1 MNAVPES
8 AAGAMSTDPRITG
21 PASAGPVGAG
31 PLSTGHPSA
40 APLSTGHP
48 SDGPLSAAPA
58 GTRPVSVL
66 LVDDQALVR
75 AGFRVILESEPGITV
90 VGEAADGSAALA
102 LARELAPDVICMDV
116 QMPGVDG
123 LAATRAIVAD
133 PSIRSAVLI
142 LTTFDRED
150 YLFAALRHGASGFLL
165 KNATPEALVEAVQ
178 VLARGDALLAPDV
191 TRRVIE
197 RFAGT
202 FDRAS
207 QGPRAARAD
216 LTPDLTTREAEVFVY
231 LAQGLANAEIAARL
245 YLGEATVKTHV
256 SRILLKFGLR
266 DRTQAVIYAY
276 EHGVVIP
283 GEAPPH

>member
-1 MNAVPES
+1 MTA
-8 AAGAMSTDPRITG
+8 
-21 PASAGPVGAG
+21 
-31 PLSTGHPSA
+31 
-40 APLSTGHP
+40 
-48 SDGPLSAAPA
+48 
-58 GTRPVSVL
+58 RPVRVL

-90 VGEAADGSAALA
+90 VGEAADGAAA
-102 LARELAPDVICMDV
+102 ITLARELAPDVICMDV

-133 PSIRSAVLI
+133 PGIRSAVLI

-150 YLFAALRHGASGFLL
+150 YLFAALRHGASGFIL
-165 KNATPEALVEAVQ
+165 KNATPEALVEAVL

-202 FDRAS
+202 LDPVPVAI
-207 QGPRAARAD
+207 AAPAERSAEPNAAP
-216 LTPDLTTREAEVFVY
+216 LTPDLTAREAEVFVL

-245 YLGEATVKTHV
+245 FLGEATVKTHV

-276 EHGVVIP
+276 EHGVVVP
-283 GEAPPH
+283 GEPPAR